1 MSTPFDDLVASA
13 ACPGDPDGLA
23 LLESCAA
30 QAWRQSLRVFLERAA
45 PGIALPAGAERV
57 LRDMAEAEPDFE
69 RLWHPSL
76 GALVQAGRQPR
87 AGFLLACALEIAWHA
102 HQSGVAGEWRAHW
115 NPPRTLVLPDR
126 IVDVRALRVVADGRR
141 LSLSAAGADGA
152 RLALSIESRSWGG
165 ADRSPTLAAY
175 PARTPDDREQ
185 PVGEPDAA
193 AAQAL
198 AAGLALL
205 DQGAPVYGPW
215 VRRLVRL
222 VRPLRRSGGQV
233 SSWSSLHY
241 PGLVSMTLFA
251 SPLDMAETLVHEAS
265 HQHFHLADR
274 LFPLVERGVEE
285 WLYSPVKRCRRP
297 AVMVLLAYH
306 AFGNVA
312 LFFDALRRNGRLAEA
327 DWRHHMADLQDWL
340 PRMAAELERAHS
352 LSPAGRRFLCAL
364 QRRLQTL
371 TAPEENLS
379 EEIAR

>member
-1 MSTPFDDLVASA
+1 MSTPFDDLAASA
-13 ACPGDPDGLA
+13 ACPEDPDGLA
-23 LLESCAA
+23 LLEGCAA

-45 PGIALPAGAERV
+45 PGIALPAGAARA
-57 LRDMAEAEPDFE
+57 LRELAEAEPDFE

-76 GALVQAGRQPR
+76 GALVQAERQPR

-102 HQSGVAGEWRAHW
+102 HQSGVAGEWRARW
-115 NPPRTLVLPDR
+115 RPPRTLVLPDR
-126 IVDVRALRVVADGRR
+126 IVDVRALRVAADGRR
-141 LSLSAAGADGA
+141 LSLSAIDADGA
-152 RLALSIESRSWGG
+152 RLTLSAAAASWDG
-165 ADRSPTLAAY
+165 AGRQPMLAAY
-175 PARTPDDREQ
+175 PARTPDDRQQ
-185 PVGEPDAA
+185 PAGEPDVA

-198 AAGLALL
+198 AAGLALF

-222 VRPLRRSGGQV
+222 VRPLRRSGSQV

-265 HQHFHLADR
+265 HQHFHLVDR

-297 AVMVLLAYH
+297 ALMLLLAYH

-312 LFFDALRRNGRLAEA
+312 LFFDALRRNGRLADA
-327 DWRHHMADLQDWL
+327 DWRHHMADLRDWL
-340 PRMAAELERAHS
+340 PRMAAELERARS
-352 LSPAGRRFLCAL
+352 LSPAGRRFLSAL
-364 QRRLQTL
+364 QRRLRPL
-371 TAPEENLS
+371 TAPAENLS